1 MFLRL
6 RPKFQSSSWFIGNW
20 FSTVNFTVNFL
31 VIERCLQRLKSTPAP
46 FKPTPPKLTTIKV
59 VRVISFFYQLITY
72 SYTLGFF
79 LIIDCLFFPCIYLK
93 PTSTFSFDLI
103 TTFENV
109 ETPCVFNYFYY
120 YGLFLKMDSIYCNN
134 LSQSLK

>member
-1 MFLRL
+1 M
-6 RPKFQSSSWFIGNW
+6 
-20 FSTVNFTVNFL
+20 
-31 VIERCLQRLKSTPAP
+31 
-46 FKPTPPKLTTIKV
+46 
-59 VRVISFFYQLITY
+59 
-72 SYTLGFF
+72 LGFF

-93 PTSTFSFDLI
+93 PNSTFSFDLI

-109 ETPCVFNYFYY
+109 EMPCVFNYFYY

>member
-6 RPKFQSSSWFIGNW
+6 RPQFQSSSWFIGNW

-31 VIERCLQRLKSTPAP
+31 VIERCLQRLKSTLAP
-46 FKPTPPKLTTIKV
+46 FKPTPPKANNYQGCKSDKLFLSTYNIFLYV
-59 VRVISFFYQLITY
+59 SF
-72 SYTLGFF
+72 
-79 LIIDCLFFPCIYLK
+79 LFDNRLFIFPCIYLK

-120 YGLFLKMDSIYCNN
+120 Y
-134 LSQSLK
+134 